1 MPRSQAMADDRRPWH
16 DLGSRNV
23 TLPEAEEM
31 AELLGRAAAGD
42 QSAWVRIVDR
52 YAPLVWSVARS
63 FRLSSADAADVH
75 QATWLRL
82 VEQLDSI
89 RDPQRLGAWLATTA
103 RREALALLR
112 RASRDLPTGDM
123 HQLEPRLTP
132 DQDPGTELLRR
143 ERDEDLWNAIGRLP
157 GNCRNLLRL
166 LLIDPAPS
174 YAEVS
179 AALEIPVGSI
189 GPTRARCLEHLRRSV
204 CPDGRP

>member
-1 MPRSQAMADDRRPWH
+1 MKV
-16 DLGSRNV
+16 GSRDV
-23 TLPEAEEM
+23 TLPEAEM
-31 AELLGRAAAGD
+31 ADLLERAAAGD
-42 QSAWVRIVDR
+42 QSAWSRIVDR

-82 VEQLDSI
+82 VEQVDSI
-89 RDPQRLGAWLATTA
+89 RDPERLGAWLATTA

-123 HQLEPRLTP
+123 HLLEPRLDSSAP
-132 DQDPGTELLRR
+132 DHGPDSEVLRR
-143 ERDEDLWNAIGRLP
+143 ERDEDLWNAIGKLP

-166 LLIDPAPS
+166 LLIDPPPS

-179 AALEIPVGSI
+179 AALDIPVGSI

-204 CPDGRP
+204 S

>member
-1 MPRSQAMADDRRPWH
+1 MTV
-16 DLGSRNV
+16 GSRNV
-23 TLPEAEEM
+23 TLPEAEM
-31 AELLGRAAAGD
+31 ADLLERAAAGD

-89 RDPQRLGAWLATTA
+89 RDPERLGAWLATTA

-123 HQLEPRLTP
+123 HLLEPRFDSSAP
-132 DQDPGTELLRR
+132 DQAPESEMLRR
-143 ERDEDLWNAIGRLP
+143 ERDEDLWNAIGKLP

-166 LLIDPAPS
+166 LLIDPPPS

-179 AALEIPVGSI
+179 AALDIPVGSI

-204 CPDGRP
+204 S

>member
-1 MPRSQAMADDRRPWH
+1 MAIPAWH

-23 TLPEAEEM
+23 TLPEAEM

-89 RDPQRLGAWLATTA
+89 RDPERLGAWLATTA

-123 HQLEPRLTP
+123 HLLEPRLDSSVP
-132 DQDPGTELLRR
+132 DQSPDSELLRR
-143 ERDEDLWNAIGRLP
+143 ERDEDLWNAIGKLP

-204 CPDGRP
+204 S

>member
-1 MPRSQAMADDRRPWH
+1 MTV
-16 DLGSRNV
+16 GSRNV
-23 TLPEAEEM
+23 TLPEAEM
-31 AELLGRAAAGD
+31 ADLLERAAAGD

-82 VEQLDSI
+82 VEQLESI
-89 RDPQRLGAWLATTA
+89 RDPERLGAWLATTA

-123 HQLEPRLTP
+123 HLLEPRLESSDP
-132 DQDPGTELLRR
+132 DQSPDSQLLRR
-143 ERDEDLWNAIGRLP
+143 ERDEDLWEAIGKLP

-166 LLIDPAPS
+166 LLIDPPPS

-179 AALEIPVGSI
+179 AALDIPVGSI

-204 CPDGRP
+204 S

>member
-1 MPRSQAMADDRRPWH
+1 MTV
-16 DLGSRNV
+16 GSRNV
-23 TLPEAEEM
+23 TLPEAEM
-31 AELLGRAAAGD
+31 ADLLGRAAAGD
-42 QSAWVRIVDR
+42 QGAWSHIVGR

-82 VEQLDSI
+82 VEQLDTI
-89 RDPQRLGAWLATTA
+89 RDPERLGAWLATTA

-123 HQLEPRLTP
+123 HLVEPRTYISAP
-132 DQDPGTELLRR
+132 DPAPDSELLRR
-143 ERDEDLWNAIGRLP
+143 ERDEDLWNAIGKLP

-166 LLIDPAPS
+166 LLVDPPPS
-174 YAEVS
+174 YSEVS
-179 AALEIPVGSI
+179 AALDIPVGSI

-204 CPDGRP
+204 S

>member
-1 MPRSQAMADDRRPWH
+1 MTV
-16 DLGSRNV
+16 GSRNV
-23 TLPEAEEM
+23 TLPEAEM

-42 QSAWVRIVDR
+42 QSAWTRIVDR

-63 FRLSSADAADVH
+63 FRLNAADAADVH

-82 VEQLDSI
+82 VEQMDSI
-89 RDPQRLGAWLATTA
+89 RDPERLGAWLATTA

-123 HQLEPRLTP
+123 HLLEPRLSSSAP

-166 LLIDPAPS
+166 LLVDPAPS

-179 AALEIPVGSI
+179 AALDIPVGSI

-204 CPDGRP
+204 S

>member
-1 MPRSQAMADDRRPWH
+1 MTV
-16 DLGSRNV
+16 GSRNV
-23 TLPEAEEM
+23 TLPEAEM
-31 AELLGRAAAGD
+31 ADLLERAAAGD

-82 VEQLDSI
+82 VEQLESI
-89 RDPQRLGAWLATTA
+89 RDPERLGAWLATTA

-123 HQLEPRLTP
+123 HLLEPRLENSDP
-132 DQDPGTELLRR
+132 DLSPDSQLLRR
-143 ERDEDLWNAIGRLP
+143 ERDEDLWEAIGKLP

-166 LLIDPAPS
+166 LLIDPPPS

-179 AALEIPVGSI
+179 AALDIPVGSI

-204 CPDGRP
+204 S